1 MKGSIH
7 SCNVAALGIL
17 AAALLPLALGGCATT
32 GINRGQMNIISS
44 DEEVK
49 LGQEMSVE
57 VAKQYPIHNN
67 AAVTAYVKA
76 VGDKVA
82 QTSDR
87 KDIAYHFAVI
97 NQNAVN
103 AFSLPGGYVYA
114 YTELM
119 KAASDEAEFA
129 SVIAHE
135 VAHVAARH
143 STERLTDEYG
153 YQFIAGLVLG
163 ENPNATAKLVTDL
176 AATGGFLTYSRDDEY
191 EADQLGA
198 KYLYAAG
205 YDPQAMVDFLDKLKA
220 LETNQPSKFETWLM
234 THPATSDRLARVK
247 TQVAGFP
254 RVANLVRNAAAYA
267 EIKAQLPK

>member
-7 SCNVAALGIL
+7 TRKVAALGIL
-17 AAALLPLALGGCATT
+17 AAALLPVALGGCATT
-32 GINRGQMNIISS
+32 GINRGQMNIIST

-57 VAKQYPIHNN
+57 VAKQYPIYNN
-67 AAVTAYVKA
+67 AAVTAYVQA
-76 VGDKVA
+76 VGDRIV
-82 QTSDR
+82 QNSDR

-97 NQNAVN
+97 NKNAVN

-119 KAASDEAEFA
+119 KAADDEAELA
-129 SVIAHE
+129 AVIAHE

-143 STERLTDEYG
+143 STERLTTQYG
-153 YQFIAGLVLG
+153 YQFIAGLLLG
-163 ENPNATAKLVTDL
+163 QNPNATAKLITDL
-176 AATGGFLTYSRDDEY
+176 AATGGFLKYSRDDEH
-191 EADQLGA
+191 EADRLGA

-220 LETNQPSKFETWLM
+220 LEANEPTKFETWLM
-234 THPATSDRLARVK
+234 THPAMSDRLARVK
-247 TQVAGFP
+247 TEVAGLP
-254 RVANLVRNAAAYA
+254 KLANPVRNAAAYA

>member
-7 SCNVAALGIL
+7 TRQVAALGML

-32 GINRGQMNIISS
+32 GINQGQMNMVSS

-57 VAKQYPIHNN
+57 VAKQYPVYNN
-67 AAVTAYVKA
+67 AAVTAYVQA
-76 VGDKVA
+76 VGDRIA
-82 QTSDR
+82 QHSDR

-97 NQNAVN
+97 NKNQVN

-119 KAASDEAEFA
+119 KAADDEAEFA
-129 SVIAHE
+129 AVIAHE

-143 STERLTDEYG
+143 STERLTQQYG
-153 YQFIAGLVLG
+153 YQFLAGLLLG
-163 ENPNATAKLVTDL
+163 QNPNAAAKLITDV
-176 AATGGFLTYSRDDEY
+176 AATGGFLKYSRDDEY
-191 EADQLGA
+191 EADRLGA

-205 YDPQAMVDFLDKLKA
+205 YDPQAMVDFLAKLKA
-220 LETNQPSKFETWLM
+220 LETNEPSKFETWLM
-234 THPATSDRLARVK
+234 THPPAGDRLARV
-247 TQVAGFP
+247 TSEVAGFP
-254 RVANLVRNAAAYA
+254 KLANPVRNAPAYA
-267 EIKAQLPK
+267 EIKAQLPR